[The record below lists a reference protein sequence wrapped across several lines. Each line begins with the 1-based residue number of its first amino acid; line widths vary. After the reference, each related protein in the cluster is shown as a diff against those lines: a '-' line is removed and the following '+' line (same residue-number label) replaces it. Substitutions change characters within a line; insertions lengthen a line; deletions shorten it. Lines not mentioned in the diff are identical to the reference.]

1 MYAGFTFECRSRKA
15 SWQPHYQNNS
25 HLCPFVSHTFA
36 SPRRHPLFSCIHRQ
50 NTGGW
55 CLWRT
60 ATCQHCPGMPSP
72 IAVIRL
78 CIRPVRGERY
88 VTDAGCP
95 NPSCGAAF
103 VSFVY
108 MYSQPQAAATA
119 TIATFRTICFSWE
132 RSSRLVITP
141 RPQPYRPTRPKSRPR
156 NTVAPRGRNG
166 AVDPGD
172 PCHEPRV
179 GLNCSSIDGF
189 RVA

>member
-1 MYAGFTFECRSRKA
+1 MPDLRSNVGRGKLPGNLIIRIIPTYA
-15 SWQPHYQNNS
+15 
-25 HLCPFVSHTFA
+25 
-36 SPRRHPLFSCIHRQ
+36 PLFHIHSHPRAGIPFFLAYIGK
-50 NTGGW
+50 T
-55 CLWRT
+55 
-60 ATCQHCPGMPSP
+60 PGVVFVENRNLPALSWNAQPDCCDPPLYSP
-72 IAVIRL
+72 HS
-78 CIRPVRGERY
+78 RGMY

-119 TIATFRTICFSWE
+119 TTTIFRTSCFSWE

-141 RPQPYRPTRPKSRPR
+141 RPQPYRPIRPKSRPR